1 MADLETLTLRI
12 TEESSKAFSA
22 IDKLAKR
29 LDGLSVAVAKLE
41 VGKLNDLASGL
52 TNLNN
57 AIATINASTSKTD
70 YNKIVAN
77 LITLSSVDTSRLDGL
92 SGSLINLGNAFQGM
106 SGATSV
112 TASIREMITAI
123 AKLGGVSIQRAIT
136 NIPQLETALGNLIR
150 SFSTLPNVNQSVID
164 FTNALANL
172 ASQGQKTGSAA
183 HTISASMESLS
194 ISASRAT
201 KRTHSLASTIGT
213 LYAKFWLLLRGA
225 RGLKNAFMDAAD
237 YLEAY
242 NYFDVTAKKIGKDTF
257 TKAGIGS
264 AEQYAEAFTQTLQ
277 EKLHKMSGLE
287 LDLEQR
293 LIKTTNA
300 KSLGLNLTELTQY
313 QASIASITNAMGVSQ
328 EIAQST
334 AKAFS
339 MLAGDMGSLKNLDFE
354 QVAQNL
360 QSALTGQSRALYKYG
375 VDLTA
380 ASLQQY
386 AYNEGIDKSVSEMT
400 QAEKAQLRLLAI
412 LDQSKVSW
420 GDLANTI
427 NSPSNQLRMLK
438 NNLKE
443 VGTVMGQLF
452 IPIMQ
457 SVLPVLNGLSMAIKQ
472 LMVDIA
478 ELLGIK
484 LDLESFGTFGD
495 EVEADVDAVEDLNK
509 AMKET
514 KKSIREFD
522 ELKVINNSKDRGSGL
537 GEEIDLTKQIIEATA
552 EYEKVWDEAYARMTS
567 KAQEI
572 AGYISAAFEPIKKI
586 IEDFHVGDF
595 FKAGE
600 DISDLV
606 ISIFDFVSDA
616 IDKVDWEA
624 LGQKIGDF
632 IAGIK
637 WMEILKSIG
646 GVIGSALQ
654 GALNLWTGS
663 FSVAPFETALLSAF
677 AILKFTGFGDI
688 IKTGLGKALSKQL
701 KAQGLSKEF
710 SAALGKLGLISVGIG
725 IALTIDNVKSVKNG
739 EYSAFSLKS
748 LLKQMISSLFTGA
761 GIALLASSIGIA
773 SGGFAFGI
781 GAAVALLVN
790 LAVTGASMDTPYEAA
805 KKIIDE
811 EYKWVTDNDLDRM
824 EILTNIEL
832 KQGEIDTQFL
842 QIDDLADKVY
852 ELSLNY
858 DKLTDGEKGLLK
870 YYSDELIK
878 VMPELANQ
886 VDKVTGAYKGT
897 REELDKLIESQK
909 RQMMLE
915 AYKDNMSELLQG
927 ISSAERD
934 IDKLW
939 EKQSENVNKIFDV
952 KDKFRKYMGDDFSEE
967 LWNYVV
973 QSNKKENEG
982 KILDYLAPDVSEY
995 TKSKALRAVWDDV
1008 DDLGD
1013 LIGALAEADVIKEG
1027 LSTTSSTLQELEK
1040 EYGYYEEKVA
1050 GILGENIPK
1059 VIEDGN
1065 KEAANIQNKSKL
1077 PKAVETTMDK
1087 VNKQITNGETVSKA
1101 NMNRMFNGIN
1111 NSFSGLGDGKVPAE
1125 IQKAMDNVKKAIEE
1139 SSPELEAMM
1148 KLLRQKL
1155 ENAFSEFQL
1164 AGNGELLWNP
1174 NDVVTNI
1181 DKAFNSIQTALETG
1195 AKPGTK
1201 TLKDN
1206 VSELFGGNIP
1216 KTVNDSLNALAKTI
1230 DSGGGKKAVLDAM
1243 DNLKKDI
1250 VTTAADLGMN
1260 VDLGVAGGVF
1270 NGVGEVE
1277 KSTSYM
1283 VEKGLVVPYKR
1294 DTKTSSPSKLFEDL
1308 AEYVPEG
1315 AAIGVEKGTP
1325 KLVLAVNNMV
1335 DSMRNAFGDLKY
1347 NVPKIDFGGSVG
1359 SKRYDY
1365 GNMDMNNAFMS
1376 QMSNMA
1382 SQMAQSGQTE
1392 VVFRI
1397 EGDPHGM
1404 FKVIREQ
1411 NDIYRRQTNG
1421 RSAF

>member
-41 VGKLNDLASGL
+41 VGKLNDLARGL
-52 TNLNN
+52 VNLNS
-57 AIATINASTSKTD
+57 AIVLVKDATSQADYTRIFKQLSTLG
-70 YNKIVAN
+70 N
-77 LITLSSVDTSRLDGL
+77 VDTSKMNDL
-92 SGSLINLGNAFQGM
+92 SASLGTLSTALQNIPTTVGSTTGIKDLI
-106 SGATSV
+106 
-112 TASIREMITAI
+112 ASIG
-123 AKLGGVSIQRAIT
+123 KLGGVNIQRAIT
-136 NIPQLETALGNLIR
+136 NIPQLESALGKLIKR
-150 SFSTLPNVNQSVID
+150 FSTLPKINQSVID

-172 ASQGQKTGSAA
+172 AQQGQRTGSAA
-183 HTISASMESLS
+183 HTISASLESYS
-194 ISASRAT
+194 STVSRAT

-354 QVAQNL
+354 QVSQNL
-360 QSALTGQSRALYKYG
+360 QSALTGQARALYKYG
-375 VDLTA
+375 IDLTTA
-380 ASLQQY
+380 TLQQY
-386 AYNEGIDKSVSEMT
+386 AYAEAIDKSVSEMT

-522 ELKVINNSKDRGSGL
+522 ELKVINNSKDKGSGL
-537 GEEIDLTKQIIEATA
+537 GNEIDLTKQIIEATA
-552 EYEKVWDEAYARMTS
+552 EYEKVWDEAYRRMTS

-586 IEDFHVGDF
+586 IQDFHVGDF

-600 DISDLV
+600 DVSALV
-606 ISIFDFVSDA
+606 ASIFNFISEA
-616 IDKVDWEA
+616 INSVNWTE
-624 LGQKIGDF
+624 LGNKIGEF
-632 IAGIK
+632 IKGIN
-637 WMEILKSIG
+637 WTEILKGIG
-646 GVIGSALQ
+646 NIIGSALQ
-654 GALNLWTGS
+654 AALNLWQGMYD
-663 FSVAPFETALLSAF
+663 VAPFETALLTGF
-677 AILKFTGFGDI
+677 AVLKFTGFGDI

-805 KKIIDE
+805 KKVIDE

-1050 GILGENIPK
+1050 GILGEDIPK
-1059 VIEDGN
+1059 VIKDGN
-1065 KEAANIQNKSKL
+1065 EEAANIQNKSKL

-1087 VNKQITNGETVSKA
+1087 VDDKIKNGEKITKTD
-1101 NMNRMFNGIN
+1101 MNNMFNGIN
-1111 NSFSGLGDGKVPAE
+1111 NSFAGLGNGKVPRE
-1125 IQKAMDNVKKAIEE
+1125 VQNTMNAIENAILTN
-1139 SSPELEAMM
+1139 SPKLVEYMKKLRLQMEEAFINTSYDKEGNQIYNLNNITGRMDDTFASLNQASAAKVDMRGMEKPLEDELHELFGD
-1148 KLLRQKL
+1148 KLPKSV
-1155 ENAFSEFQL
+1155 EKDF
-1164 AGNGELLWNP
+1164 
-1174 NDVVTNI
+1174 D
-1181 DKAFNSIQTALETG
+1181 
-1195 AKPGTK
+1195 
-1201 TLKDN
+1201 TLKDAIKKGYG
-1206 VSELFGGNIP
+1206 VGDAISDLQSSIKDE
-1216 KTVNDSLNALAKTI
+1216 AK
-1230 DSGGGKKAVLDAM
+1230 K
-1243 DNLKKDI
+1243 
-1250 VTTAADLGMN
+1250 LGMN
-1260 VDLGVAGGVF
+1260 VAFGYTGGIYDGQKV
-1270 NGVGEVE
+1270 VKKAVQTTIVDT
-1277 KSTSYM
+1277 STDTAM
-1283 VEKGLVVPYKR
+1283 EGL
-1294 DTKTSSPSKLFEDL
+1294 DENSPSKVFRTIG
-1308 AEYVPEG
+1308 EYVPEG
-1315 AAIGVEKGTP
+1315 MALGIEDGIP
-1325 KLVLAVNNMV
+1325 KLKLAVNQMTEAMK
-1335 DSMRNAFGDLKY
+1335 SAFGDYRY
-1347 NVPKIDFGGSVG
+1347 NIPKVDFGGSVG

-1392 VVFRI
+1392 VIFRV

-1404 FKVIREQ
+1404 FKVIREE
-1411 NDIYRRQTNG
+1411 NDRYKNRTHK
-1421 RSAF
+1421 SAFI

>member
-354 QVAQNL
+354 QVSQNL
-360 QSALTGQSRALYKYG
+360 QSALTGQARALYKYG
-375 VDLTA
+375 IDLTTA
-380 ASLQQY
+380 TLQQY
-386 AYNEGIDKSVSEMT
+386 AYAEGIDKSVSEMT

-514 KKSIREFD
+514 KKSIIARIE
-522 ELKVINNSKDRGSGL
+522 VQ
-537 GEEIDLTKQIIEATA
+537 DL
-552 EYEKVWDEAYARMTS
+552 
-567 KAQEI
+567 
-572 AGYISAAFEPIKKI
+572 
-586 IEDFHVGDF
+586 
-595 FKAGE
+595 
-600 DISDLV
+600 
-606 ISIFDFVSDA
+606 
-616 IDKVDWEA
+616 
-624 LGQKIGDF
+624 
-632 IAGIK
+632 
-637 WMEILKSIG
+637 
-646 GVIGSALQ
+646 
-654 GALNLWTGS
+654 
-663 FSVAPFETALLSAF
+663 
-677 AILKFTGFGDI
+677 
-688 IKTGLGKALSKQL
+688 
-701 KAQGLSKEF
+701 
-710 SAALGKLGLISVGIG
+710 
-725 IALTIDNVKSVKNG
+725 
-739 EYSAFSLKS
+739 
-748 LLKQMISSLFTGA
+748 
-761 GIALLASSIGIA
+761 
-773 SGGFAFGI
+773 
-781 GAAVALLVN
+781 
-790 LAVTGASMDTPYEAA
+790 A
-805 KKIIDE
+805 KK
-811 EYKWVTDNDLDRM
+811 
-824 EILTNIEL
+824 
-832 KQGEIDTQFL
+832 
-842 QIDDLADKVY
+842 
-852 ELSLNY
+852 
-858 DKLTDGEKGLLK
+858 
-870 YYSDELIK
+870 
-878 VMPELANQ
+878 
-886 VDKVTGAYKGT
+886 
-897 REELDKLIESQK
+897 
-909 RQMMLE
+909 
-915 AYKDNMSELLQG
+915 
-927 ISSAERD
+927 
-934 IDKLW
+934 
-939 EKQSENVNKIFDV
+939 
-952 KDKFRKYMGDDFSEE
+952 
-967 LWNYVV
+967 
-973 QSNKKENEG
+973 
-982 KILDYLAPDVSEY
+982 
-995 TKSKALRAVWDDV
+995 
-1008 DDLGD
+1008 
-1013 LIGALAEADVIKEG
+1013 
-1027 LSTTSSTLQELEK
+1027 
-1040 EYGYYEEKVA
+1040 
-1050 GILGENIPK
+1050 
-1059 VIEDGN
+1059 
-1065 KEAANIQNKSKL
+1065 
-1077 PKAVETTMDK
+1077 
-1087 VNKQITNGETVSKA
+1087 
-1101 NMNRMFNGIN
+1101 
-1111 NSFSGLGDGKVPAE
+1111 
-1125 IQKAMDNVKKAIEE
+1125 
-1139 SSPELEAMM
+1139 
-1148 KLLRQKL
+1148 
-1155 ENAFSEFQL
+1155 
-1164 AGNGELLWNP
+1164 
-1174 NDVVTNI
+1174 
-1181 DKAFNSIQTALETG
+1181 
-1195 AKPGTK
+1195 
-1201 TLKDN
+1201 
-1206 VSELFGGNIP
+1206 
-1216 KTVNDSLNALAKTI
+1216 
-1230 DSGGGKKAVLDAM
+1230 
-1243 DNLKKDI
+1243 
-1250 VTTAADLGMN
+1250 
-1260 VDLGVAGGVF
+1260 
-1270 NGVGEVE
+1270 
-1277 KSTSYM
+1277 
-1283 VEKGLVVPYKR
+1283 
-1294 DTKTSSPSKLFEDL
+1294 
-1308 AEYVPEG
+1308 
-1315 AAIGVEKGTP
+1315 
-1325 KLVLAVNNMV
+1325 
-1335 DSMRNAFGDLKY
+1335 
-1347 NVPKIDFGGSVG
+1347 
-1359 SKRYDY
+1359 
-1365 GNMDMNNAFMS
+1365 
-1376 QMSNMA
+1376 
-1382 SQMAQSGQTE
+1382 
-1392 VVFRI
+1392 
-1397 EGDPHGM
+1397 
-1404 FKVIREQ
+1404 
-1411 NDIYRRQTNG
+1411 
-1421 RSAF
+1421 